1 MTDVDVGN
9 SNWNDME
16 HVLPEGIGHGDPTRT
31 GTTGTSWSWARRR
44 RGASLVLKELCE
56 RGAGTLAARG
66 AGWVFRYQGS
76 VSRVL
81 RHSTFCRVNGV
92 RCPCH
97 SSLSLA
103 SS

>member
-44 RGASLVLKELCE
+44 RGASLAPIKDP
-56 RGAGTLAARG
+56 
-66 AGWVFRYQGS
+66 S
-76 VSRVL
+76 L
-81 RHSTFCRVNGV
+81 RPAHPSNTENR
-92 RCPCH
+92 RQY
-97 SSLSLA
+97 
-103 SS
+103 